1 MMGKVTT
8 RPSVQERSWTSRDV
22 LCGEHA
28 HYVERTGDPLC
39 QQLKICACGNKKY
52 PLYEIFEYT

>member
-1 MMGKVTT
+1 MTEKVTT
-8 RPSVQERSWTSRDV
+8 IPAVQDLDM

-39 QQLKICACGNKKY
+39 QQLKIFVGGNKNFNS
-52 PLYEIFEYT
+52 LMFAYT

>member
-1 MMGKVTT
+1 MTEKVTT
-8 RPSVQERSWTSRDV
+8 IPAVQDLDV